1 MRIGL
6 LHHSIHQDTVGRHV
20 ANNRYKP
27 FRIVKR
33 FLSSKEGEI
42 ITTFAHEMISINNLT
57 FEIGSRALYDEAN
70 WHIKPGDKTGLI
82 GANGTGKS
90 TLLKLIVGEYAPTS
104 GTISMAKDLKIGY
117 LNQDLLSYHS
127 EKSILH
133 VAMEAFE
140 RQNQLHTEIDNL
152 LRKLETDYSDD
163 ILNKLSDK
171 QMEFEALDGYNI
183 EFRAHEILAGLGF
196 SEEERKR
203 PLATFS
209 GGWRMRVMLA
219 RILLQTPDI
228 LLLDE
233 PTNHLDLPS
242 IKWLETYLQAFEGSI
257 VIVSHDR
264 YFLDRIINK
273 TVESRRGKLTLYA
286 GNYSFYL
293 EEKSLREEIQSN
305 QFKNQQAKI
314 KQEERLIERFR
325 SKASKAKMV
334 QSRIKALDKM
344 EKVEEVDDDNPVV
357 NFSFKFSKPSGRHVV
372 TLENISKRYPNIEIL
387 ENTDGLIEKGDKIA
401 LIGANGKGKSTLL
414 RIVADADQEFEGTST
429 KGHNVSQTFFAQ
441 HQLEALH
448 LENSLLQELQAYA
461 PRHSETELRSI
472 LGCFLF
478 TGDDVFKKIKVLSGG
493 EKSRVA
499 LAKAL
504 TADANFLVLDEPTNH
519 LDMASVNILIQAL
532 QQYEGTLIVV
542 SHDRYFLDH
551 VANKIWFIEN
561 KEIKEYPGTY
571 EEYETWNSKRVIKPQ
586 PDKKEEKKVPA
597 PKKEKVSST
606 ENEQRNLLQKKNK
619 ELSNLEK
626 TISEKETEVKS
637 LEVALADEKVYADAE
652 KLKEKTRSYNSTKAE
667 LTALQKTWESLAE
680 EIMELEGSID

>member
-1 MRIGL
+1 MR
-6 LHHSIHQDTVGRHV
+6 SYKGR
-20 ANNRYKP
+20 
-27 FRIVKR
+27 
-33 FLSSKEGEI
+33 KEAEI
-42 ITTFAHEMISINNLT
+42 FTTFAFEMISINNLT

-70 WHIKPGDKTGLI
+70 WHIKPGDKVGLI
-82 GANGTGKS
+82 GANGAGKS
-90 TLLKLIVGEYAPTS
+90 TLLRLIVGQYTPTS

-140 RQNQLHTEIDNL
+140 RQNQLHTEIENL
-152 LRKLETDYSDD
+152 LKKLETDYSDD

-196 SEEERKR
+196 SQEEQKR

-219 RILLQTPDI
+219 RILLQAPDI

-233 PTNHLDLPS
+233 PTNHMDLPS
-242 IKWLETYLQAFEGSI
+242 IKWLENYLQAFEGAI
-257 VIVSHDR
+257 IIVSHDR
-264 YFLDRIINK
+264 YFLDRIIKK
-273 TVESRRGKLTLYA
+273 TVESRKGKLTLYA

-293 EEKSLREEIQSN
+293 EEKALRNEIQAG

-314 KQEERLIERFR
+314 KQEEKLIERFR
-325 SKASKAKMV
+325 AKASKAKMA
-334 QSRIKALDKM
+334 QSRIKALERM
-344 EKVEEVDDDNPVV
+344 ERVDDVDDDNPEV

-372 TLENISKRYPNIEIL
+372 TLENISKSYPNLEIL
-387 ENTDGLIEKGDKIA
+387 RNTTALIEKGDKIA

-414 RIVADADQEFEGTST
+414 RIVADADQNFEGKAI

-448 LENSLLQELQAYA
+448 LENSIIAEMQAFA
-461 PRHSETELRSI
+461 PKHTETELRSI

-478 TGDDVFKKIKVLSGG
+478 TGDDAFKKIKVLSGG

-532 QQYEGTLIVV
+532 QQYEGTFIVV
-542 SHDRYFLDH
+542 SHDRYFLDN

-571 EEYETWNSKRVIKPQ
+571 QEYEEWNAKRVVKAEP
-586 PDKKEEKKVPA
+586 KEEKKVVKDE
-597 PKKEKVSST
+597 PKKQKQAPSDDT
-606 ENEQRNLLQKKNK
+606 KRILLKKNK
-619 ELSNLEK
+619 ELAQLEEQIA
-626 TISEKETEVKS
+626 TKESEVKQ
-637 LEVALADEKVYADAE
+637 LEAHLALEEVYSDAV
-652 KLKEKTRSYNSTKAE
+652 KLKEATRNYNSSKAE
-667 LTALQKTWESLAE
+667 YDQLQQNWETLAE
-680 EIMELEGSID
+680 EIMELEG

>member
-1 MRIGL
+1 
-6 LHHSIHQDTVGRHV
+6 
-20 ANNRYKP
+20 
-27 FRIVKR
+27 
-33 FLSSKEGEI
+33 
-42 ITTFAHEMISINNLT
+42 MISINNLT
-57 FEIGSRALYDEAN
+57 FEIGSRALYDDAN
-70 WHIKPGDKTGLI
+70 WHIKPGDKVGLI
-82 GANGTGKS
+82 GANGAGKS
-90 TLLKLIVGEYAPTS
+90 TLLRIIVGQYKPTS

-127 EKSILH
+127 DKSIVH

-140 RQNQLHTEIDNL
+140 RQNQLHGEIETL
-152 LRKLETDYSDD
+152 LRKLETDYSDE

-196 SEEERKR
+196 SEEEQNR

-219 RILLQTPDI
+219 RILLQAPDI

-233 PTNHLDLPS
+233 PTNHMDLPS
-242 IKWLETYLQAFEGSI
+242 IKWLENYLQSFEGAI

-264 YFLDRIINK
+264 YFLDRIIKK
-273 TVESRRGKLTLYA
+273 TVESRKGKLTLYA

-293 EEKSLREEIQSN
+293 EEKSLRNEIQAG

-325 SKASKAKMV
+325 AKASKAKMA
-334 QSRIKALDKM
+334 QSRIKALDRM
-344 EKVEEVDDDNPVV
+344 DRVEDVDDDNPEV

-372 TLENISKRYPNIEIL
+372 TLENISKSYPNLEIL
-387 ENTDGLIEKGDKIA
+387 RNANALIEKGDKIA

-414 RIVADADQEFEGTST
+414 RIVAEDDKVFEGTSI

-448 LENSLLQELQAYA
+448 LENSIIAEMQAFA
-461 PRHSETELRSI
+461 PKHTETELRSI

-478 TGDDVFKKIKVLSGG
+478 TGDDAFKKIKVLSGG

-519 LDMASVNILIQAL
+519 LDMQSVNILIQAL
-532 QQYEGTLIVV
+532 QQYEGTFIVV
-542 SHDRYFLDH
+542 SHDRYFLDN
-551 VANKIWFIEN
+551 VANKIWFIED

-571 EEYETWNSKRVIKPQ
+571 QEYEEWNAKRVVKTV
-586 PDKKEEKKVPA
+586 DKAEKKVVKEA
-597 PKKEKVSST
+597 PKKEKVAPT
-606 ENEQRNLLQKKNK
+606 DDVKKIIQKKNK
-619 ELSNLEK
+619 ELTQLEDQIA
-626 TISEKETEVKS
+626 TKEVEVKE
-637 LEVALADEKVYADAE
+637 LEIHLAKEEIYSDAN
-652 KLKEKTRSYNSTKAE
+652 KLKDATRTYNSAKAE
-667 LTALQKTWESLAE
+667 LEQWQQSWEALAE
-680 EIMELEGSID
+680 EIMNLEG

>member
-1 MRIGL
+1 
-6 LHHSIHQDTVGRHV
+6 
-20 ANNRYKP
+20 
-27 FRIVKR
+27 
-33 FLSSKEGEI
+33 
-42 ITTFAHEMISINNLT
+42 MISINNLT
-57 FEIGSRALYDEAN
+57 FEIGARALYDDAN
-70 WHIKPGDKTGLI
+70 WHIKPGDKVGLI

-90 TLLKLIVGEYAPTS
+90 TLLKIIVGEYSPTS
-104 GTISMAKDLKIGY
+104 GTVSMAKDLKIGY

-127 EKSILH
+127 DKNIVQ

-140 RQNQLHTEIDNL
+140 RQNQLHSEIEIL
-152 LRKLETDYSDD
+152 LQKLETDYSDEV
-163 ILNKLSDK
+163 LNKLSDK

-196 SEEERKR
+196 SEEEQKR

-233 PTNHLDLPS
+233 PTNHMDLPS
-242 IKWLETYLQAFEGSI
+242 IKWLENYLQAFEGAI

-293 EEKSLREEIQSN
+293 EEKSLREELQGN

-314 KQEERLIERFR
+314 KQEEKLIERFR

-334 QSRIKALDKM
+334 QSRIKALDRM
-344 EKVEEVDDDNPVV
+344 EKVADVDDDNPEV

-372 TLENISKRYPNIEIL
+372 TLENISKSYPNIEIL
-387 ENTDGLIEKGDKIA
+387 RNADGLIEKGDKIA

-414 RIVADADQEFEGTST
+414 RIVAEDDNEYEGKSV

-448 LENSLLQELQAYA
+448 LENSILQELQTFA
-461 PRHSETELRSI
+461 PKHTETEIRSI

-551 VANKIWFIEN
+551 VANKIWYIEN
-561 KEIKEYPGTY
+561 KDIKEYPGDY
-571 EEYETWNSKRVIKPQ
+571 QEYEVWNSKRVVKPQ
-586 PDKKEEKKVPA
+586 AEKPAEKPKEQKKPKV
-597 PKKEKVSST
+597 EVSNDT
-606 ENEQRNLLQKKNK
+606 RNLLQKKNK
-619 ELSNLEK
+619 ELKQLEDK
-626 TISEKETEVKS
+626 IATAESEVKK
-637 LEVALADEKVYADAE
+637 LETALATEEVFSDAE
-652 KLKEKTRSYNSTKAE
+652 KLKTTTRNYNSSKAAWE
-667 LTALQKTWESLAE
+667 TLQGDWERLAE
-680 EIMELEGSID
+680 EIMALES

>member
-1 MRIGL
+1 
-6 LHHSIHQDTVGRHV
+6 
-20 ANNRYKP
+20 
-27 FRIVKR
+27 
-33 FLSSKEGEI
+33 
-42 ITTFAHEMISINNLT
+42 MISINNLT

-70 WHIKPGDKTGLI
+70 WHIKPGDKVGLI

-90 TLLKLIVGEYAPTS
+90 TLLKLIVGEFSPTS
-104 GTISMAKDLKIGY
+104 GTISMAKDLKLGY

-140 RQNQLHTEIDNL
+140 RQNQLHTEIENL
-152 LRKLETDYSDD
+152 LKKLETDYSDD

-171 QMEFEALDGYNI
+171 QTEFEALDGYSI

-196 SEEERKR
+196 SEEEQKR

-219 RILLQTPDI
+219 RILLQAPDI

-242 IKWLETYLQAFEGSI
+242 IKWLETYLQSFEGAI

-273 TVESRRGKLTLYA
+273 TVESRKGKLTLYA

-293 EEKSLREEIQSN
+293 EEKSLREEIQGN
-305 QFKNQQAKI
+305 QYKNQQAKI

-334 QSRIKALDKM
+334 QSRIKALDRM
-344 EKVEEVDDDNPVV
+344 EKVDEVDDDNPEV

-372 TLENISKRYPNIEIL
+372 TIENISKSYPNIDIL
-387 ENTDGLIEKGDKIA
+387 DKTDGLIEKGDKIA

-414 RIVADADQEFEGTST
+414 RIVADADTEFEGKST

-448 LENSLLQELQAYA
+448 LENSILQELVAFA
-461 PRHSETELRSI
+461 PKHTETELRSI
-472 LGCFLF
+472 LGSFLF

-532 QQYEGTLIVV
+532 QQYEGTFIVV

-551 VANKIWFIEN
+551 VANKIWFIED
-561 KEIKEYPGTY
+561 KEIKEYPGSY
-571 EEYETWNSKRVIKPQ
+571 QEFEEWNSKRTIKPVVKQ
-586 PDKKEEKKVPA
+586 EKKVKEE
-597 PKKEKVSST
+597 PKKEKVT
-606 ENEQRNLLQKKNK
+606 PTDDVKKIIQKKNK
-619 ELSNLEK
+619 ELSALEEK
-626 TISEKETEVKS
+626 IESQESLVKELENELAQEDIYSDPVKLQEHTRNYNSEKAK
-637 LEVALADEKVYADAE
+637 LEG
-652 KLKEKTRSYNSTKAE
+652 
-667 LTALQKTWESLAE
+667 LQQDWENLAE
-680 EIMELEGSID
+680 EIMNLEG

>member
-1 MRIGL
+1 
-6 LHHSIHQDTVGRHV
+6 
-20 ANNRYKP
+20 
-27 FRIVKR
+27 
-33 FLSSKEGEI
+33 
-42 ITTFAHEMISINNLT
+42 MISINNLT
-57 FEIGSRALYDEAN
+57 FEIGSRALYDDAN
-70 WHIKPGDKTGLI
+70 WHIKPGDKVGLI
-82 GANGTGKS
+82 GANGAGKS
-90 TLLKLIVGEYAPTS
+90 TLLRIIVGQYKPTS

-127 EKSILH
+127 DKSIVH

-140 RQNQLHTEIDNL
+140 RQNQLHGEIETL
-152 LRKLETDYSDD
+152 LRKLETDYSDE

-196 SEEERKR
+196 SEEEQNR

-219 RILLQTPDI
+219 RILLQAPDI

-233 PTNHLDLPS
+233 PTNHMDLPS
-242 IKWLETYLQAFEGSI
+242 IKWLENYLQSFEGAI

-264 YFLDRIINK
+264 YFLDRIIKK
-273 TVESRRGKLTLYA
+273 TVESRKGKLTLYA

-293 EEKSLREEIQSN
+293 EEKSLRNEIQAG

-325 SKASKAKMV
+325 AKASKAKMA
-334 QSRIKALDKM
+334 QSRIKALDRM
-344 EKVEEVDDDNPVV
+344 DRVEDVDDDNPEV

-372 TLENISKRYPNIEIL
+372 TLENISKSYPNLEIL
-387 ENTDGLIEKGDKIA
+387 RNANALIEKGDKIA

-414 RIVADADQEFEGTST
+414 RIVAEDDKVFEGTSI

-448 LENSLLQELQAYA
+448 LENSIIAEMQAFA
-461 PRHSETELRSI
+461 PKHTETELRSI

-478 TGDDVFKKIKVLSGG
+478 TGDDAFKKIKVLSGG

-519 LDMASVNILIQAL
+519 LDMQSVNILIQAL
-532 QQYEGTLIVV
+532 QQYEGTFIVV
-542 SHDRYFLDH
+542 SHDRYFLDN
-551 VANKIWFIEN
+551 VANKIWFIED

-571 EEYETWNSKRVIKPQ
+571 QEYEEWNAKRVVKTV
-586 PDKKEEKKVPA
+586 DKAEKKVVKEA
-597 PKKEKVSST
+597 PKKEKVAPT
-606 ENEQRNLLQKKNK
+606 DDVKKIIQKKNK
-619 ELSNLEK
+619 ELTQLEDQIA
-626 TISEKETEVKS
+626 TKEVEVKE
-637 LEVALADEKVYADAE
+637 LEIHLAKEEIYSDAN
-652 KLKEKTRSYNSTKAE
+652 KLKDATRTYNSAKAE
-667 LTALQKTWESLAE
+667 LEQWQQNWEALAE
-680 EIMELEGSID
+680 EIINL

>member
-1 MRIGL
+1 
-6 LHHSIHQDTVGRHV
+6 
-20 ANNRYKP
+20 
-27 FRIVKR
+27 
-33 FLSSKEGEI
+33 
-42 ITTFAHEMISINNLT
+42 MISINNLT
-57 FEIGSRALYDEAN
+57 FEIGSRALYDEAS
-70 WHIKPGDKTGLI
+70 WHIKPGDKVGLI

-90 TLLKLIVGEYAPTS
+90 TLLRLIVGQYKPTS

-140 RQNQLHTEIDNL
+140 RQNQLHTEIENL
-152 LRKLETDYSDD
+152 LKKLETDYSDD

-171 QMEFEALDGYNI
+171 QSEFEALDGYNI

-196 SEEERKR
+196 SEDEQRR

-219 RILLQTPDI
+219 RILLQAPDI

-233 PTNHLDLPS
+233 PTNHMDLPS
-242 IKWLETYLQAFEGSI
+242 IKWLENYLQAFEGAI

-264 YFLDRIINK
+264 YFLDRIIKK
-273 TVESRRGKLTLYA
+273 TVESRKGKLTLYA

-293 EEKSLREEIQSN
+293 EEKAMRNEIQAG

-325 SKASKAKMV
+325 AKASKAKMA
-334 QSRIKALDKM
+334 QSRIKALERMDR
-344 EKVEEVDDDNPVV
+344 VDDVDDDNPEV

-372 TLENISKRYPNIEIL
+372 TLENISKSYPNLEIL
-387 ENTDGLIEKGDKIA
+387 RNTNALIEKGDKIA

-414 RIVADADQEFEGTST
+414 RIVADNDKNFEGTAI

-448 LENSLLQELQAYA
+448 LENSIIAEMQAFA
-461 PRHSETELRSI
+461 PKHTETELRSI

-478 TGDDVFKKIKVLSGG
+478 TGDDAFKKIKVLSGG

-532 QQYEGTLIVV
+532 QQYEGTFIVV
-542 SHDRYFLDH
+542 SHDRYFLDN

-571 EEYETWNSKRVIKPQ
+571 QEYEEWNAKRVIKPEV
-586 PDKKEEKKVPA
+586 KEEKKIVKEE
-597 PKKEKVSST
+597 PKKQKQAPSDDT
-606 ENEQRNLLQKKNK
+606 KRILLKKNK
-619 ELSNLEK
+619 ELAQLEEQIAIK
-626 TISEKETEVKS
+626 DEEVKK
-637 LEVALADEKVYADAE
+637 LEAHLSSEEVYSDAV
-652 KLKEKTRSYNSTKAE
+652 KLQEATRNYNSAKAE
-667 LTALQKTWESLAE
+667 FDQLQQNWEALAE
-680 EIMELEGSID
+680 EIMELEG

>member
-1 MRIGL
+1 
-6 LHHSIHQDTVGRHV
+6 
-20 ANNRYKP
+20 
-27 FRIVKR
+27 
-33 FLSSKEGEI
+33 
-42 ITTFAHEMISINNLT
+42 MISINNLT

-70 WHIKPGDKTGLI
+70 WHIKPGDKAGLI
-82 GANGTGKS
+82 GANGAGKS
-90 TLLKLIVGEYAPTS
+90 TLLKLIVGDYSPTS
-104 GTISMAKDLKIGY
+104 GSISMAKDLKIGY

-140 RQNQLHTEIDNL
+140 RQNQLHTEIEIL
-152 LRKLETDYSDD
+152 LQKLETDYSDE

-171 QMEFEALDGYNI
+171 QMEFDALDGYNI

-196 SEEERKR
+196 SEEEQQR

-242 IKWLETYLQAFEGSI
+242 IKWLENYLQAFEGAI

-273 TVESRRGKLTLYA
+273 TVESRKGKLTVYA
-286 GNYSFYL
+286 GNYSFYI

-314 KQEERLIERFR
+314 KQEEKLIERFR
-325 SKASKAKMV
+325 AKASKAKMV
-334 QSRIKALDKM
+334 QSRIKALDRM
-344 EKVEEVDDDNPVV
+344 EKIDDVDDDNPAV

-372 TLENISKRYPNIEIL
+372 TLEDVSKSYPNLEIL
-387 ENTDGLIEKGDKIA
+387 QDTGAIIEKGDKIA

-414 RIVADADQEFEGTST
+414 RIVADADLEYSGSST

-448 LENSLLQELQAYA
+448 LENNLLQELIAFA
-461 PRHSETELRSI
+461 PKHTETELRSI

-551 VANKIWFIEN
+551 VANKIWFIED

-571 EEYETWNSKRVIKPQ
+571 EEYEIWNAKRVVKTESKAEKKIV
-586 PDKKEEKKVPA
+586 KEE
-597 PKKEKVSST
+597 PKKEKAAPT
-606 ENEQRNLLQKKNK
+606 EDHTRLLNRKNK
-619 ELSNLEK
+619 ELALLEQK
-626 TISEKETEVKS
+626 IGEGERQLKDLELHLAKEETYS
-637 LEVALADEKVYADAE
+637 DASKLQEATRAYNSYKASFE
-652 KLKEKTRSYNSTKAE
+652 KLQ
-667 LTALQKTWESLAE
+667 LDWEQLAE
-680 EIMELEGSID
+680 EIMDLEE